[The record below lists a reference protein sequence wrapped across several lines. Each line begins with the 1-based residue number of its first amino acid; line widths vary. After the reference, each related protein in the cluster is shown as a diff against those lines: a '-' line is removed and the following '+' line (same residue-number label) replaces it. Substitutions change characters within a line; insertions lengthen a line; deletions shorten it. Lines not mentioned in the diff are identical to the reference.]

1 MSQQLQQWCE
11 KLKREVTEGAP
22 MARRI
27 RLMIVGE
34 GTVFET
40 WEPVSELEPAQFAS
54 DAEQLIAALMV
65 ELPKRRVQLVFQAE
79 DAGGAT
85 VANVLRTVTGQ
96 NAQAQDL
103 GTQNGAKAL
112 ADAMTAV
119 GKLMEHTLQQASKML
134 EMQAA
139 RIDKQ
144 DETVADFHEFFM
156 AIRKAELETTEQE
169 SAASKI
175 MMEQVQQAGPIIMS
189 LVQHWATSGGS
200 KQGLGGAVAAAA
212 NAATNGAKV
221 S

>member
-11 KLKREVTEGAP
+11 KLKREVTEGAA

-40 WEPVSELEPAQFAS
+40 WEPVSELDPAQFAS
-54 DAEQLIAALMV
+54 DAEQLIAALIV

-144 DETVADFHEFFM
+144 DETLGDFHDLFM

-175 MMEQVQQAGPIIMS
+175 MMEQVSQAGPM
-189 LVQHWATSGGS
+189 LMAMLQHWATSAP

-212 NAATNGAKV
+212 NAATNGAKA

>member
-11 KLKREVTEGAP
+11 KLKREVTEGAT

-34 GTVFET
+34 GVVFET
-40 WEPVSELEPAQFAS
+40 WEPVAELDAAQWAN
-54 DAEQLIAALMV
+54 DAEQLITALMV
-65 ELPKRRVQLVFQAE
+65 ELPKKRVQLVFQAE

-156 AIRKAELETTEQE
+156 AIRKAELENNEQE
-169 SAASKI
+169 SVASKI
-175 MMEQVQQAGPIIMS
+175 MMEQVQQAGPMIMA
-189 LVQHWATSGGS
+189 VIQHLATNAT
-200 KQGLGGAVAAAA
+200 KQQGLGGVAAAA
-212 NAATNGAKV
+212 NAAINGAKA

>member
-11 KLKREVTEGAP
+11 KLKREVTEGAA

-34 GTVFET
+34 GTIFET
-40 WEPVSELEPAQFAS
+40 WEPVAELEPAQFAS
-54 DAEQLIAALMV
+54 DAEQLIAALII

-79 DAGGAT
+79 DSGGAA

-119 GKLMEHTLQQASKML
+119 GKLMADTLAQASKVMDK
-134 EMQAA
+134 QAE

-144 DETVADFHEFFM
+144 DETIADFHEFFM
-156 AIRKAELETTEQE
+156 AIRKAELENTEQE

-175 MMEQVQQAGPIIMS
+175 MMEQVQQAGPMIMA
-189 LVQHWATSGGS
+189 LIQHWATNPAT
-200 KQGLGGAVAAAA
+200 KQGLGSAVAAAA
-212 NAATNGAKV
+212 NAATNGAKA

>member
-11 KLKREVTEGAP
+11 KLKREVTAGAA

-34 GTVFET
+34 GVVFET
-40 WEPVSELEPAQFAS
+40 WEPVAELDATQWASE
-54 DAEQLIAALMV
+54 AENLITALLP
-65 ELPKRRVQLVFQAE
+65 ELPKRRIQLVFQAE

-156 AIRKAELETTEQE
+156 AIRKAELETNEQE

-175 MMEQVQQAGPIIMS
+175 MMEQVSQAGPMIMAVIQNMIANS
-189 LVQHWATSGGS
+189 NN

>member
-11 KLKREVTEGAP
+11 KLKREVTQGAA

-34 GTVFET
+34 GVVFET
-40 WEPVSELEPAQFAS
+40 WEPVAELDAAQWAS
-54 DAEQLIAALMV
+54 DAENLITALLP

-134 EMQAA
+134 EIQAA

-144 DETVADFHEFFM
+144 DEVVADFHEFFM
-156 AIRKAELETTEQE
+156 AIRKAELETNEQE

-189 LVQHWATSGGS
+189 LIQHWASNPGT

-212 NAATNGAKV
+212 NAATNGAKA

>member
-27 RLMIVGE
+27 RLMVVGE

-40 WEPVSELEPAQFAS
+40 WEPVAELEPAQFAS
-54 DAEQLIAALMV
+54 DAEQLIVALIA

-79 DAGGAT
+79 DSGGAV

-175 MMEQVQQAGPIIMS
+175 MMEQVQQAGPMIMS
-189 LVQHWATSGGS
+189 LIQHWATNPG
-200 KQGLGGAVAAAA
+200 KQGLSGAVAAAA